1 MRKLILVSLAILSVL
16 LIACAKQELVI
27 QTKQSA
33 EGGEMPAKTTAT
45 SYPQPQETSEQTKSE
60 EFAEGKI
67 PQIKY
72 CPIEYALGYKAG
84 SCEVSEGKLK
94 LTFKAVGEPV
104 SATQAKNPMDPNLLR
119 SLPEATSKRLPT
131 SVIRRVQDYIVDK
144 NGYREKGQ
152 DTLLH
157 RAYNST
163 PPDEAAFEFY
173 QEYCHP
179 NGTSHYCNTG
189 TKTINLL
196 RAYLRARGLL
206 KE

>member
-1 MRKLILVSLAILSVL
+1 MTYNTENVLQRYENLLRKKGLNIGRRQWGLLERTLNEFVS
-16 LIACAKQELVI
+16 
-27 QTKQSA
+27 
-33 EGGEMPAKTTAT
+33 
-45 SYPQPQETSEQTKSE
+45 
-60 EFAEGKI
+60 
-67 PQIKY
+67 
-72 CPIEYALGYKAG
+72 
-84 SCEVSEGKLK
+84 
-94 LTFKAVGEPV
+94 VGEPV